1 MASEL
6 TRILKTSRPSNP
18 PPFTFTHHPSP
29 FTLPDTLVIDS
40 AQIAQWQAQQDFD
53 YNRELVGGGMTFT
66 EWLMM
71 QVREFLNDIF
81 GGAVNSTVVQWVL
94 AILAVGV
101 LGFIAWYLWRQ
112 NSGIFRRQEQ
122 GETTDCDAEDT
133 IYGVDFGTAISQA
146 VANSNFREAIRL
158 RYLQTLKALT
168 DASLIDWQPFKTPT
182 QYVREFSA
190 ACSLCS
196 GGAAVPTAAAPA
208 AFRTLTAHFLRV
220 RYGNFPA
227 TRPLYDEVE
236 QLGKEVVR
244 EP

>member
-1 MASEL
+1 MS
-6 TRILKTSRPSNP
+6 
-18 PPFTFTHHPSP
+18 
-29 FTLPDTLVIDS
+29 DTLVIDS

-53 YNRELVGGGMTFT
+53 YNREMVGGGMTFT

-81 GGAVNSTVVQWVL
+81 GDAVNRTVAQWAL
-94 AILAVGV
+94 AILAVVV

-112 NSGIFRRQEQ
+112 KSGIFRRQES
-122 GETTDCDAEDT
+122 GDTADGDAEDT
-133 IYGVDFGTAISQA
+133 IYGVDFGTAITQA
-146 VANSNFREAIRL
+146 LALENYYEAIRL
-158 RYLQTLKALT
+158 RYLQVLKALT

-196 GGAAVPTAAAPA
+196 GGAAAPTAAAPA

-244 EP
+244 ES

>member
-1 MASEL
+1 MQ
-6 TRILKTSRPSNP
+6 
-18 PPFTFTHHPSP
+18 
-29 FTLPDTLVIDS
+29 DTLVIDS
-40 AQIAQWQAQQDFD
+40 AQLAQWQAQPDFD
-53 YNRELVGGGMTFT
+53 YNRELVGGEMTFN
-66 EWLMM
+66 EWLWM
-71 QVREFLNDIF
+71 QIGDLLDEIF
-81 GGAVNSTVVQWVL
+81 GKAISTPFGKWILSLL
-94 AILAVGV
+94 AIAV
-101 LGFIAWYLWRQ
+101 LGFIAWYLWR
-112 NSGIFRRQEQ
+112 NHPGLFRRQEQ
-122 GETTDCDAEDT
+122 VEAAYDDTEDT
-133 IYGVDFGTAISQA
+133 IYGVDFGTAIRQA

-196 GGAAVPTAAAPA
+196 GGAAVPTAATAAAPA